1 MLLTMVKIS
10 PSPGKQQEILD
21 ILMSVRGPTLA
32 ASGCL
37 ECSIYE
43 EHDEEHIVLYLE
55 KWQSMNEMIVHIR
68 SPLYTRV
75 LKALELSVRQPEIS
89 FYEVSGRQGIELIE
103 GVRSPMASV
112 TQGDT

>member
-37 ECSIYE
+37 ECGIYE
-43 EHDEEHIVLYLE
+43 EHDEEHIILYLE
-55 KWQSMNEMIVHIR
+55 RWQVMTEMIDHIR
-68 SPLYTRV
+68 SALYTRV
-75 LKALELSVRQPEIS
+75 LKAMELSVRQPEIS

-112 TQGDT
+112 TVDDT